1 MNKTAKRFFFACCL
15 LAIALAVVAA
25 GRTLQ
30 PARPVTLTIWHNF
43 SGDRQIAMDALIDEF
58 NGTVGK
64 EQGII
69 MNVTAITS
77 SAELEETLRMIAN
90 GDPGAPRMPDIA
102 AAYPRTALL
111 FQSQGLLANLDD
123 YFTAEELTAYVPAF
137 IEEGRFGDGGLYVF
151 PFAKS
156 TETLFLNRT
165 LFDRFA
171 AESGISIDC
180 FETFEGI
187 AEAAMRYY
195 AWTDAQTPDIPGDGR
210 QFFTADSWL
219 NLAQAGMLQLGER
232 FFAEETL
239 NLESEVYA
247 HIWETCYTPTVAGG
261 FVLYDG
267 YASNLSKTGELICST
282 GSSAG
287 ILFYGDAVVYPD
299 NTTERVEYDI
309 LPFPVFAG
317 GRRVALQ
324 RGSGFFVAASE
335 KERERA
341 AVVFLKWF
349 TAAERN
355 VRLVGSTGYM
365 PVTKRA
371 FTEEMPKRL
380 EAETD
385 SLGRKM
391 LATVMRMHA
400 EYDFFVPPVSER
412 FDALAR
418 DYEKSYRAV
427 LSRERAARL
436 AGAFALPDRSAASL
450 RNFIG
455 EKRDKRR

>member
-1 MNKTAKRFFFACCL
+1 MSKIAKRFFLASCL

-25 GRTLQ
+25 SRTL

-64 EQGII
+64 ERGII

-77 SAELEETLRMIAN
+77 SAELEETLRMIAA
-90 GDPGAPRMPDIA
+90 GDPGAPKMPDIA

-111 FQSQGLLANLDD
+111 FQSRGLLANLDD
-123 YFTAEELTAYVPAF
+123 YFTAEELAAYVPAF

-171 AESGISIDC
+171 AECGVSMDC

-187 AEAAMRYY
+187 AEAATRYY
-195 AWTDAQTPDIPGDGR
+195 AWTNAQTPDMPGDGR

-219 NLAQAGMLQLGER
+219 NLAQAGMLQMGER

-239 NLESEVYA
+239 NLESEAYA
-247 HIWETCYTPTVAGG
+247 HIWETCYAPTVAGG
-261 FVLYDG
+261 FALYDG
-267 YASNLSKTGELICST
+267 YASNLSKTGELVCST

-317 GRRVALQ
+317 GRKMALQ
-324 RGSGFFVAASE
+324 RGSGFCVAASE

-341 AVVFLKWF
+341 AAAFLKWF
-349 TAAERN
+349 TAPERN
-355 VRLVGSTGYM
+355 VRLVASTGYM

-380 EAETD
+380 ETERD
-385 SLGRKM
+385 PLGRKM
-391 LATVMRMHA
+391 LATVIRMHA

-412 FDALAR
+412 FDGLAR
-418 DYEKSYRAV
+418 GYEKDYRAT
-427 LSRERAARL
+427 LARCRAARL
-436 AGAFALPDRSAASL
+436 TEAATLADTGAAALRD
-450 RNFIG
+450 FIG
-455 EKRDKRR
+455 AKRDDRR